1 MTPAPGRCR
10 PLPLN
15 GEEEGRACVRGLHR
29 LRSGHPGR
37 GGQGRRLPPAALPL
51 AHRGHLLEAQ
61 AVKVLPDQ
69 PDHVL
74 VGLREPLLLLQ
85 GAAAAT
91 PQLCGGRAGAPS
103 GGHPV
108 VDAETARAAAAAVDR
123 GQQPIGVGQ
132 LVAGGR
138 TRRGLAVLGAKAAQ
152 LRARRPLRRLLLLL
166 TPSCPVGLHG
176 TADAAA
182 AASERGGGGGEPG
195 GERRGLGRGEACSA
209 RGSPGLSC
217 SLHRR
222 RRGGPG
228 FLPRGRGGSAG
239 VRVGGGGS
247 GGQSFLAESGRG
259 GKPGGR
265 GRGGGGEGR
274 RSGALYPPGVPE
286 AAPPPARGSLWR
298 WRPPLP

>member
-1 MTPAPGRCR
+1 MRAGLPRPRGDPPVRAPQERK
-10 PLPLN
+10 
-15 GEEEGRACVRGLHR
+15 EGR
-29 LRSGHPGR
+29 S
-37 GGQGRRLPPAALPL
+37 LPPAPAALPL
-51 AHRGHLLEAQ
+51 AHRGHLLEPQ
-61 AVKVLPDQ
+61 PVEVLPDQ

-85 GAAAAT
+85 GAATAAAA
-91 PQLCGGRAGAPS
+91 PQLGGGRAGPPG

-108 VDAETARAAAAAVDR
+108 VDAEPAGAAAAGAAAVGR
-123 GQQPIGVGQ
+123 GQQPVGVGQ
-132 LVAGGR
+132 LLPGGR
-138 TRRGLAVLGAKAAQ
+138 ARRGLAVLGAQAAQ
-152 LRARRPLRRLLLLL
+152 LRALRRRLLLLL
-166 TPSCPVGLHG
+166 APSRPVGLHG
-176 TADAAA
+176 AAGDAAAAAA

-195 GERRGLGRGEACSA
+195 GHRGGLGRGEACSA

-217 SLHRR
+217 SLRR

-265 GRGGGGEGR
+265 GGGGGGGEGR
-274 RSGALYPPGVPE
+274 RSGALRPPGVPE